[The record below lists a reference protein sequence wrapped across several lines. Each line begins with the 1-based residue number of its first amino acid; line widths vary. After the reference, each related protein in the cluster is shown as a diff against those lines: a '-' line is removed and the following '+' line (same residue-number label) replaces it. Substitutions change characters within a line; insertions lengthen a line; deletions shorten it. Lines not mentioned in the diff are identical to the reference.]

1 MLQICITILLRV
13 FLSVKIYDHVIHS
26 LKWWKSRNNQGECD
40 FIIFHPDRGFIALEV
55 KGGRITLD
63 NFQWHSIDRNGCQH
77 KIDNPISQ
85 VKNAM
90 HAIIKIYQSKYGKF
104 NGYFCWGVCFPDC
117 IWDVKTDI
125 LETSKDNILD
135 CSGLLSINSWVDKL
149 FKLVNWKADSKLNKI
164 DTDQFID
171 MLNPQICLNYSIY
184 RILLEQEE
192 KLQQFNRI
200 QDYLIDLFEDKK
212 RVGFQGA
219 AGTGKTWI
227 AIKKALKLA
236 DQEKR
241 VLVMCFN
248 KEVNQFMYNKLRE
261 KQNITVKTFHA
272 FLYNIFTKM
281 ISSIIDDSFKVKN
294 FVMLAN
300 ELLLENTKIYQNL
313 DELMSNFHGFLYG
326 FEILDKKKDYQA
338 VIDKQINMLPCS
350 LLDSISLLV
359 SGVGTPEDFYSDRL
373 PLALLNLLENVKN
386 DPYYY
391 SLYRELNYDAVII
404 DEGQDFNKNWCD
416 CIQLLF
422 EKPRNRIFYAFFDEN
437 QNIFQKYKELPIIKL
452 ITSGNPNQH
461 IFRLTDNL
469 RNTSEIYNFAVNQ
482 TDLGRTA
489 HPIVLTGLEPEIV
502 TFNKSNRLFHY
513 LSAQIDKL
521 VKVHHIDNKKIVI
534 LSNRSFENSIFN
546 SVESIGN
553 YHLITS
559 DKEVQNNSI
568 CFKTIHLYKGMES
581 DIVFLVIH
589 QRQEELERNT
599 QYLSNELI
607 YVGCT
612 RAKHLLHVIYF
623 NPIFAGCQ

>member
-1 MLQICITILLRV
+1 MAKMYPSEIDTNSEIPN
-13 FLSVKIYDHVIHS
+13 SEKKIFKVLAKLPDDYHVIHS
-26 LKWWKSRNNQGECD
+26 LKWWKSWNNQGECD

-104 NGYFCWGVCFPDC
+104 NGYFCWGVCFRDC
-117 IWDVKTDI
+117 IWDIKTDI

-135 CSGLLSINSWVDKL
+135 
-149 FKLVNWKADSKLNKI
+149 F
-164 DTDQFID
+164 
-171 MLNPQICLNYSIY
+171 
-184 RILLEQEE
+184 
-192 KLQQFNRI
+192 
-200 QDYLIDLFEDKK
+200 
-212 RVGFQGA
+212 
-219 AGTGKTWI
+219 
-227 AIKKALKLA
+227 
-236 DQEKR
+236 
-241 VLVMCFN
+241 
-248 KEVNQFMYNKLRE
+248 
-261 KQNITVKTFHA
+261 
-272 FLYNIFTKM
+272 
-281 ISSIIDDSFKVKN
+281 
-294 FVMLAN
+294 
-300 ELLLENTKIYQNL
+300 
-313 DELMSNFHGFLYG
+313 
-326 FEILDKKKDYQA
+326 
-338 VIDKQINMLPCS
+338 
-350 LLDSISLLV
+350 
-359 SGVGTPEDFYSDRL
+359 GTPEDFYSDRL